1 MPWPEAPDM
10 EPGDVVNILGVDH
23 VFYDEVMRTGGT
35 VAWNNQNP
43 GNIVRSGEA
52 ERYGAYPGK
61 QNGGFAVFPDEA
73 TGFEAIRRYLAR
85 RGDRTI
91 SSVMHDYAPAKH
103 GSNDPAA
110 YAQKVAAALGVGTD
124 TTLGSL
130 DDGQLTTLASAIQQ
144 IEGWRPGQ
152 THGPG
157 ALPGDVAR
165 WLADHPGRAERVA
178 ADQPFARR
186 GTVAEGVKNIQRR
199 LNGLGRTP
207 PLDVDGNFGPRTDEA
222 VRWFQANHGLTADGM
237 VGNKTWRRLMEVPG

>member
-23 VFYDEVMRTGGT
+23 VFYDELMRTGGT

-52 ERYGAYPGK
+52 ESYGAFPGK
-61 QNGGFAVFPDEA
+61 QNRGFAVFPDEA
-73 TGFEAIRRYLAR
+73 TGFEAIRRYLAK

-91 SSVMHDYAPAKH
+91 ASVMHDYAPAGH
-103 GSNDPAA
+103 GSNDPEV

-124 TTLGSL
+124 TTVNSL
-130 DDGQLTTLASAIQQ
+130 DDGQLTTYANAIKEM
-144 IEGWRPGQ
+144 EGWRPGQ
-152 THGPG
+152 THQPG
-157 ALPGDVAR
+157 ALPQDVGQ
-165 WLADHPGRAERVA
+165 WLAGHPGRAERAA

-199 LNGLGRTP
+199 LNELGRTP
-207 PLDVDGNFGPRTDEA
+207 PLDVDGNFGPRTDAA
-222 VRWFQANHGLTADGM
+222 VRAFQADQGLAADGM
-237 VGNKTWRRLMEVPG
+237 VGNKTWRRLMDVQG